1 MVSFNFFH
9 LKESQH
15 FPNHLS
21 SDKLVFAPAN
31 WMLFR
36 TKQLVFSILC
46 HWNTGL
52 GLGNKKQQ
60 DLWQLLKS
68 ANI

>member
-9 LKESQH
+9 LAIPKESQH

-60 DLWQLLKS
+60 DL
-68 ANI
+68 